1 MILLLLLPPPMQG
14 WRHVHAGCVCCH
26 PQAEGMLLARSLAP
40 SLAHSLHASLSYS
53 HMHWLARSFAPWL
66 PHSFPHYTFTRPFT
80 HSPVQFPSLAKA
92 PALPLALSMTNHLT
106 LSVLCGGVQQR
117 MHVLSGDRGEK
128 RRHRFG
134 LTESPSP
141 YGIQACAAGTT
152 LRWRSSFHVH
162 VESL

>member
-14 WRHVHAGCVCCH
+14 WRHVPAGCVCCQ
-26 PQAEGMLLARSLAP
+26 PQAEGMLLASSRLHSLTP
-40 SLAHSLHASLSYS
+40 STLPCLTPTCTGSHAHSLPRSR
-53 HMHWLARSFAPWL
+53 ARS
-66 PHSFPHYTFTRPFT
+66 FTRPFT

>member
-1 MILLLLLPPPMQG
+1 MSTPAVSAVIRKQK
-14 WRHVHAGCVCCH
+14 VCY
-26 PQAEGMLLARSLAP
+26 LLARSLLHLLTP
-40 SLAHSLHASLSYS
+40 STLPFLTPTCTGSHAHSLPRSR
-53 HMHWLARSFAPWL
+53 ARS
-66 PHSFPHYTFTRPFT
+66 FTRPFT